1 MAFGRSRKK
10 RKGRGKSADTKRGA
24 LETLTDPK
32 TILRLST
39 LFRVA
44 GPLVAG
50 GAMKASTSVRGA
62 MDEQRARQLGVAPDA
77 VAAYRGPAGP
87 ARARIAGLQSAI
99 DELRGRRGGEPAVVR
114 FTDAAVARL
123 ADLTAGVNA
132 TATMAPPTRRVA
144 LRAVAADLDQL
155 ETELMTYLVGPP
167 SPAARALN
175 GS

>member
-1 MAFGRSRKK
+1 MAFGRSPKK
-10 RKGRGKSADTKRGA
+10 RKGRGKSTDTKRGA
-24 LETLTDPK
+24 FETLTDPK

-50 GAMKASTSVRGA
+50 GAMKASTSLRGA

-99 DELRGRRGGEPAVVR
+99 DELRGRRNGEAAVIR

-167 SPAARALN
+167 APAARALH
-175 GS
+175 

>member
-44 GPLVAG
+44 GPLLAG

-99 DELRGRRGGEPAVVR
+99 DELRGRRGGEPAVAR

-123 ADLTAGVNA
+123 SDLTAGVNA
-132 TATMAPPTRRVA
+132 TTTMAPPTRRVA

-175 GS
+175 A

>member
-10 RKGRGKSADTKRGA
+10 RKARSKSSDSNSGA
-24 LETLTDPK
+24 LASLTDPK

-50 GAMKASTSVRGA
+50 GAMKASTSVRGL
-62 MDEQRARQLGVAPDA
+62 MDEKRARQLGVSPDS
-77 VAAYRGPAGP
+77 VAAYRGPSGP
-87 ARARIAGLQSAI
+87 ARARISGLQSAI
-99 DELRGRRGGEPAVVR
+99 DELRGRRRGEAAVLR
-114 FTDAAVARL
+114 FTDAANARL

-132 TATMAPPTRRVA
+132 TTTMAPPTRRVA

-167 SPAARALN
+167 SPAARALDPA
-175 GS
+175 